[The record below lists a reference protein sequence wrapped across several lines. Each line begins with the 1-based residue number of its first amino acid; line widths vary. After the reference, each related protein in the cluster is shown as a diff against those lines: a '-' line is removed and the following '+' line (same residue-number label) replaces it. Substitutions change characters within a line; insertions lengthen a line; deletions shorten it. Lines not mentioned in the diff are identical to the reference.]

1 MQAEVR
7 TTTCF
12 STTVSTIVLVPWLFL
27 VRRER
32 QRFFSSFVGEPHESH
47 WAAIHEARSMSPH
60 SLSEANMLVDP
71 DKADFSASTP
81 DLSEANPEP
90 TIRVLLADDHVMV
103 REGTRR
109 ILERE
114 PDLKVVAEA
123 GDGRETVT
131 LVEQLRPDVAL
142 VDISMPVMNGI
153 EATRGIKRVAPQTA
167 VLILSAYED
176 DEYVFAVLEA
186 GAAGYLLKNARSSEL
201 IDAVR
206 KVYQGK
212 SVLHPAIAKKVLSR
226 VRESAAPANEP
237 AAEALTE
244 RELDVLRQAARGLSN
259 RQIAA
264 QLALSP
270 RTVQAHLANIFG
282 KLQVA
287 SRTEAVMVG
296 LRRGWIHLDEDQ
308 VL

>member
-1 MQAEVR
+1 
-7 TTTCF
+7 
-12 STTVSTIVLVPWLFL
+12 VPWLFL
-27 VRRER
+27 VRREK
-32 QRFFSSFVGEPHESH
+32 QRFFSSLVDEPHESQ
-47 WAAIHEARSMSPH
+47 WAAIHEARSICPRNM
-60 SLSEANMLVDP
+60 SEASVSDISN
-71 DKADFSASTP
+71 ADSLASVPGAT
-81 DLSEANPEP
+81 DANAEP
-90 TIRVLLADDHVMV
+90 LEPIRVLLADDHIMV

-123 GDGRETVT
+123 GNGRETVT
-131 LVEQLRPDVAL
+131 LVEQLHPDVAL

-206 KVYQGK
+206 KVYQGE
-212 SVLHPAIAKKVLSR
+212 SVLHPAIAKKVLLR
-226 VRESAAPANEP
+226 VRESTPSATEP
-237 AAEALTE
+237 QAEGLTE
-244 RELDVLRQAARGLSN
+244 REIDVLRLAAKGLSN
-259 RQIAA
+259 RQIAVE
-264 QLALSP
+264 LALSP
-270 RTVQAHLANIFG
+270 RTVQAHMANIFG

-296 LRRGWIHLDEDQ
+296 LRKRWISLQDLDGE
-308 VL
+308 